1 MSLKFPALSVSCKNS
16 VIPDSSRRETAMQG
30 LRKLTCAQRL
40 RLLERSTEVAE
51 AYYNGKEA
59 DIVEGTGEV
68 FEDGG
73 LF

>member
-1 MSLKFPALSVSCKNS
+1 
-16 VIPDSSRRETAMQG
+16 MQG